1 MKQKI
6 LLKMSTELTP
16 NLAKIV
22 KYLYILFL
30 NFSPTFFRDSDQQIA
45 LNKIAMD
52 IRKNYSRKILEKLE
66 IITR

>member
-1 MKQKI
+1 MSKEQI
-6 LLKMSTELTP
+6 LY
-16 NLAKIV
+16 LAKIV
-22 KYLYILFL
+22 KCLNILF
-30 NFSPTFFRDSDQQIA
+30 FTISPTFFRDSDQQIA